1 MNNKIGII
9 ADDFTGAND
18 SGVQL
23 AKKGLRTSVGIHINE
38 EKDIV
43 NNDVLVMDT
52 NSRSLDPTEAYT
64 RVLKAAQYMF
74 RSGVSHIYK
83 KIDSTLRGNIGIE
96 LLAVEEVYEP
106 DIVVIVP
113 AFPKLGRITKEG
125 HHYINGEIITES
137 EFAKDPKTP
146 VNVSYIPDLLYKQV
160 KKRAVVYNSEIMRK
174 TDEDFIQRIHLGENW
189 IVCDVEEET
198 DFAKII
204 DKFLKT
210 GLKIV
215 WAGSAGLIDYLPS
228 SLRLVTSHLLEMPK
242 YSIGKTLTI
251 SGSLSNITQKQLRE
265 VERMPNTYTIKVDV
279 LQILKQSLDME
290 MILNNIQNRSE
301 VDHILLYLE
310 SNERYPQEQGL
321 EISECIV
328 EGLGEVA
335 LAICENIESVN
346 GLFLTGG
353 DTAKAVC
360 SKLGIVEMALITEV
374 EAGLPFG
381 KLLGYKRELWAVTKA
396 GGFGTKYSMK
406 HALHFLKDSGTDDE
420 TYDWHYNG

>member
-23 AKKGLRTSVGIHINE
+23 AKKGLRTSVGIQLNE
-38 EKDIV
+38 
-43 NNDVLVMDT
+43 NNDVLVIDT
-52 NSRSLDPTEAYT
+52 NSRSLEPSEAYT

-96 LLAVEEVYEP
+96 LLAVEKVYEP

-125 HHYINGEIITES
+125 HHYINGEIISET

-146 VNVSYIPDLLYKQV
+146 VKVSYIPDLLYIEA
-160 KKRAVVYNSEIMRK
+160 KKRAVVYNSEILRK
-174 TDEDFIQRIHLGENW
+174 TDEEFIQRINLGENW
-189 IVCDVEEET
+189 IVFDVEKDT
-198 DFAKII
+198 DFTEII
-204 DKFLKT
+204 DKLLKT
-210 GLKIV
+210 ELKIV
-215 WAGSAGLIDYLPS
+215 WAGSAGLIEYLPS
-228 SLRLVTSHLLEMPK
+228 RLRLETSQLLEMPK

-251 SGSLSNITQKQLRE
+251 SGSLSNVTRKQLRE
-265 VERMPNTYTIKVDV
+265 AERMPNTYTIKVDV
-279 LQILKQSLDME
+279 LQILKQSIDME
-290 MILNNIQNRSE
+290 TILNNIQNRPE
-301 VDHILLYLE
+301 IEHIFLYVV
-310 SNERYPQEQGL
+310 SNERYHYVQAL
-321 EISECIV
+321 AISEQIV
-328 EGLGEVA
+328 ERLGEMA
-335 LAICENIESVN
+335 LAICENIESVQ

-353 DTAKAVC
+353 DTARAVC
-360 SKLGIVEMALITEV
+360 SKLGIVEIVLFTEV

-396 GGFGTKYSMK
+396 GGFGTKYTLK
-406 HALHFLKDSGTDDE
+406 HALHFLKDSGKDD
-420 TYDWHYNG
+420 